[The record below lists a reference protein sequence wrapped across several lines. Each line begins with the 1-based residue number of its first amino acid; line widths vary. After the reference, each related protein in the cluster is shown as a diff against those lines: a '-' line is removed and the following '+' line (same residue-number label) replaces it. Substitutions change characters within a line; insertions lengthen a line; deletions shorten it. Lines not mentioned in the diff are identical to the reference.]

1 MSCSV
6 CPRRRGSR
14 VEHSGRQAGRQGARS
29 PRVARGVRPG
39 ARAARPRRGGTRR
52 RAGRHRAVAPAQ
64 AAGREAGRSAGH
76 DRGSGGSGRAGH
88 GRSRE
93 PAGGGGVARCGTRCG
108 RALGRGRWV
117 AHRPTGPGG
126 AGARRRDHRRARGA
140 ARELPARG
148 AHTRDRPHGAGRLR
162 RGRAA
167 PQRERGRRG
176 GGGRRRA
183 PGCRAAVGVGRA
195 GRGGGRGG
203 AARARGGRRRE
214 PHRAGCGGRW
224 HGGQASR
231 GDRRAARRSARRSHR
246 RPAPPGRRPSGHPD
260 PRPRRPAGVTA
271 LPSGASATPTPP
283 ATQAVQALL
292 DVYARVGPLFVGG
305 EGAELIAED
314 GTRYLDF
321 VAGIGV
327 NALGYNH
334 PVIRA
339 AVERALGSGLIHV
352 SNLYRSEAGERLA
365 EELVA
370 RSFADRAFFC
380 NSGAEANEA
389 AFKFARKWSG
399 KSEIVAFSGS
409 FHGRLFATLAAT
421 DRPDYRKPFE
431 PLVPGIRIVAREDWA
446 AVDHAVSA
454 SRTAAVIVEPVQ
466 GEGGVRP
473 VDAEWLGFLR
483 ELCDSRG
490 VAVIFDEVQCG
501 LGRTG
506 TLFAYEQAGVVPDI
520 LTLAK
525 PLAGGLP
532 MGAVLVTSAVAA
544 ALKPG
549 DHATTFGGG
558 PLVAGVALEVV
569 RTIADPAFLAEV
581 RRKAEWLGAHLARLA
596 AGAPRVREVRGRGL
610 MWGLELAE
618 PAAPIVAAARE
629 RGLLVVTAGPQV
641 IRLLPPLVITVPEL
655 ERGVAILGEILA

>member
-1 MSCSV
+1 
-6 CPRRRGSR
+6 
-14 VEHSGRQAGRQGARS
+14 
-29 PRVARGVRPG
+29 
-39 ARAARPRRGGTRR
+39 
-52 RAGRHRAVAPAQ
+52 
-64 AAGREAGRSAGH
+64 
-76 DRGSGGSGRAGH
+76 
-88 GRSRE
+88 
-93 PAGGGGVARCGTRCG
+93 
-108 RALGRGRWV
+108 
-117 AHRPTGPGG
+117 
-126 AGARRRDHRRARGA
+126 
-140 ARELPARG
+140 
-148 AHTRDRPHGAGRLR
+148 
-162 RGRAA
+162 
-167 PQRERGRRG
+167 
-176 GGGRRRA
+176 
-183 PGCRAAVGVGRA
+183 
-195 GRGGGRGG
+195 
-203 AARARGGRRRE
+203 
-214 PHRAGCGGRW
+214 
-224 HGGQASR
+224 
-231 GDRRAARRSARRSHR
+231 
-246 RPAPPGRRPSGHPD
+246 
-260 PRPRRPAGVTA
+260 VTA
-271 LPSGASATPTPP
+271 LPSGASAQPTAPAAQ
-283 ATQAVQALL
+283 ATQATHTTQALL

-339 AVERALGSGLIHV
+339 ALERALGSGLIHV
-352 SNLYRSEAGERLA
+352 SNLYRSAAGERLA

-431 PLVPGIRIVAREDWA
+431 PLVPGIRIVEREEWA

-454 SRTAAVIVEPVQ
+454 SRTAAVIIEPVQ

-473 VDAEWLGFLR
+473 IDVEWLGFVR
-483 ELCDSRG
+483 ELCDARG

-558 PLVAGVALEVV
+558 PLVAGIALEVV
-569 RTIADPAFLAEV
+569 RTIADPTFLAQV
-581 RRKAEWLGAHLARLA
+581 RRKAEWLGARLARLA
-596 AGAPRVREVRGRGL
+596 ARAPRVREVRGRGL
-610 MWGLELAE
+610 MWGLQLAE
-618 PAAPIVAAARE
+618 PAAPMVAAARE
-629 RGLLVVTAGPQV
+629 RGLLVVTAGPEV
-641 IRLLPPLVITVPEL
+641 VRLLPPLVITVEEL
-655 ERGVAILGEILA
+655 ERGVGILEEVLA